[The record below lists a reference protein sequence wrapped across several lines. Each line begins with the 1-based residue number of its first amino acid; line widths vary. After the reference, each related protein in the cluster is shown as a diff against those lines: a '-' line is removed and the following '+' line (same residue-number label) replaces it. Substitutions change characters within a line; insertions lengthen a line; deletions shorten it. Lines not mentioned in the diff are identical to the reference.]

1 MGKSEKEV
9 MMQAKE
15 HNAYQEEISR
25 LEETKQWIQGQSKKL
40 EIEKEALHKEII
52 QLRKQVSSALDERLV
67 LKEQMQQMTNADL
80 SKMNEVIEAPYFGR
94 INFKENFQEE
104 VEVVYIGKFG
114 LFDSQLGDMMVLDWR
129 TPMANIYYS
138 GIDEDVT
145 YRAPNGLI
153 EGKMLLKRRYVIE
166 QGELIEIHDERSL
179 QDNLKENFEQSTG
192 FLIESLNKSTSGRLK
207 EIVATIQ
214 QEQNQIIR
222 SEAFMPLIVQGVAG
236 SGKTTIALHRM
247 AYLIYNQKNPELQYM
262 VVAPNKLFL
271 NYISDILPD
280 LGVEN
285 VVQTTFEDWALK
297 RLGKGI
303 KLAKGQDKLDTL
315 LVEDTTLTEV
325 LAVASKLRGSIL
337 FQKVINLKLK
347 ALEGSIINKNGV
359 KYENT
364 TIIGYKELQ
373 QVFLASNTHL
383 SLNER
388 VKLMGSYI
396 KQKLKDKEAF
406 IKRAIEEDY
415 RLRINQLKESVEDIE
430 TVRSEIIALFDE
442 RDARIKDIR
451 KWMNVCAKS
460 YVKAIELPKVEDF
473 YLQIFEEE
481 EQLCHWLSDKIEE
494 STLKMVIHLMQRNLA
509 SKLIETED
517 LGPLTYIQM
526 RLYGMDEK
534 QKYAHIV
541 VDEAQ
546 DLDEMKLMVLRCVSA
561 NDSFTLVGDLAQGIY
576 GYKGI
581 NNWERTMERVFSEKK
596 YNYFE
601 LTTSYRSTIEIIDL
615 ANKVIQKCTSY
626 SPLLAKPVFRHGEK
640 PECIICENEE
650 AHIDKIA
657 EDIRHFQSL
666 GMVSICVITK
676 DMAESKKAYTAL
688 KKVGLMLQFIE
699 KEEEQYLG
707 QVVVMPSYLAKGLE
721 FDAVLLYDVSARRFK
736 ENDLDIK
743 LLYVMITRALHYLN
757 VYALGEPAEILKSL

>member
-15 HNAYQEEISR
+15 HSAYQEEISR

-40 EIEKEALHKEII
+40 EIEKEALHKEIT

-67 LKEQMQQMTNADL
+67 LKEQMQQMTSADL

-247 AYLIYNQKNPELQYM
+247 AYLIYNQQNPELQYM

-347 ALEGSIINKNGV
+347 ALEGSIINKSGV

-383 SLNER
+383 SLSER

-430 TVRSEIIALFDE
+430 IVRSEIIALFDE

-494 STLKMVIHLMQRNLA
+494 STLKKVIHLMQRNLA

-650 AHIDKIA
+650 ARIDKIA

-676 DMAESKKAYTAL
+676 DMAESKKAYIAL